1 MPECRIN
8 LAHCVTYLAESPK
21 STRSYEA
28 YNRAEEAAKAETTV
42 AVPMHLRNAPT
53 KLMKD
58 LGYGDEYLY
67 NPTYAYV
74 FTHPSLVFFSNGLSG
89 EKRHPVQQEYLPP
102 PLLGEKFLKKEGDVS
117 DKAWDEM
124 LLKRWESVCNDDR
137 PWSGRLDRSTDFN
150 P

>member
-8 LAHCVTYLAESPK
+8 LAHCVAYLAESPK

-74 FTHPSLVFFSNGLSG
+74 FTHLCSFLFLMVYPG
-89 EKRHPVQQEYLPP
+89 EKDILFSKSIFRPLYLV
-102 PLLGEKFLKKEGDVS
+102 KS
-117 DKAWDEM
+117 
-124 LLKRWESVCNDDR
+124 S
-137 PWSGRLDRSTDFN
+137 
-150 P
+150 